1 MTNPDL
7 HPISEGT
14 EAPEY
19 MRKLLTCLLL
29 LGSAPLAAQEASS
42 APTPQ
47 AEASEATDGLFLDV
61 APETLDELK
70 WLKRVVAVFADSPN
84 DPNFRRQ
91 MEALHEDPAALVFR
105 DVVVLTDT
113 DPAANSALRQTFRPR
128 GFMMVLVGKDGQIKL
143 RKPQPWSVRELSRAI
158 DKTPL
163 RQQEL
168 RDMGQ
173 RGG

>member
-1 MTNPDL
+1 
-7 HPISEGT
+7 
-14 EAPEY
+14 
-19 MRKLLTCLLL
+19 MRKLLTLIIL
-29 LGSAPLAAQEASS
+29 LGATPLAAQ
-42 APTPQ
+42 Q
-47 AEASEATDGLFLDV
+47 AEPPGDTTAAEATDGILLDP
-61 APETLDELK
+61 APETLDELR

-91 MEALHEDPAALVFR
+91 MEALQAEPAPLAFR
-105 DVVVLTDT
+105 DVVVVTDS
-113 DPAANSALRQTFRPR
+113 DPAADSALRRTFRPR

-143 RKPQPWSVRELSRAI
+143 RKPQPWDVRELSRAI

-173 RGG
+173 RGGVAVGR